1 MALSSFL
8 GNCRFLPFL
17 PVSPLI
23 YAETGVDFFLWD
35 LNSLKEEPVSHGCL
49 QLSQVMK
56 GLVYNA
62 LCVVESE
69 VCNQSS
75 KLQGTVCKAGKGLC

>member
-1 MALSSFL
+1 M
-8 GNCRFLPFL
+8 PFL
-17 PVSPLI
+17 AVSPLI
-23 YAETGVDFFLWD
+23 YAETGVDFFPWD
-35 LNSLKEEPVSHGCL
+35 LNSLKEEPVSHGYL

-56 GLVYNA
+56 GPVYNA

-75 KLQGTVCKAGKGLC
+75 ELQGIVWKAGKGLR